1 MQQLKELVVADN
13 PLGTIPL
20 GIDRNNTVDLK
31 NYLCVSVIWCVC
43 GLCGVWCVCV
53 LCVCVMY
60 VCVVCC
66 VVCCVCSFH

>member
-43 GLCGVWCVCV
+43 V
-53 LCVCVMY
+53 
-60 VCVVCC
+60 VCVVCGVC
-66 VVCCVCSFH
+66 ACCVCA

>member
-31 NYLCVSVIWCVC
+31 NYLCVSVWCVC
-43 GLCGVWCVCV
+43 EV
-53 LCVCVMY
+53 
-60 VCVVCC
+60 
-66 VVCCVCSFH
+66 